1 MMDEME
7 SDMPHPSANT
17 EPKSH
22 ERHNA
27 VSRSDLDVSEPFIT
41 SFSDRAENNGSLL
54 PQSIERSLR
63 PEDSGTAADTT
74 SQNNGRGIELAINHD
89 GPTSDIV
96 TKGPLQKIP
105 LKKRKSHH
113 PEDAAS
119 VKKIAIDQGDCFL
132 NNESGCIPSNPSQYS
147 EAKSSGLVNG
157 GKEAGSYIMGSRHSE
172 RSSTENDGVGD
183 VPDTNKGSKGDE
195 SSIVE
200 KYVSTMKAT
209 VPDDP
214 KIHSHEKIYPP
225 KTDDL
230 YIDTV
235 RSEQPSLNH
244 AAVQSLQIPEKT
256 PGDKNVGIADR
267 FGQMLPSSGKQPPD
281 NMGTTVE
288 EIGSC
293 KDAVESGK
301 TEGTHPLTME
311 EYNRHIK
318 PFPKSA
324 DASASSTIST
334 VRNVDSDEKWSSSD
348 DKGGSKSQQMIPPNS
363 KFRDEG
369 AGNEELMRSRTSNST
384 NPVQT
389 SDTTMANSN
398 DHSAVKHESEKKVTA
413 NKTSNIVTNNS
424 TSETTNKEEYTESG
438 LMNFCLVD
446 LPADSKPGD
455 RLSIRWPL
463 KKKILDCKFPQN
475 EIDVDRNTKKG
486 GASNSL
492 ENTAWKIRLPNLTEP
507 PTMENVDIPD
517 GNLLGPLVTI
527 TIPQNISSS
536 SKPQRI
542 RVMAPWIAAKRRL
555 HSNLTTRQLRSVGV
569 GTSRKSL
576 PGDVVNPRRSQRRT
590 KTRGEGATVSRSSRV
605 GEKFQVSMSS
615 IPSADTWKKETFAI
629 QQRGNAVSS
638 HHVGGNNIP
647 IAESEPMW
655 DKNLAAEA
663 YSRGEPLD
671 EFIDS
676 LKTYQRARGILSL
689 HKSSYCALKGKE
701 TFYGETLGKF
711 DPNHQYSLLEGMPL
725 TQRERIAFHNAID
738 QYQKNFHLIAKDVGT
753 TVSRCLVYYY
763 SFYKSGPEKSKY
775 QEMKKIF
782 GQSDECK
789 ICNDGGELICCDGC
803 INSFHLKCIKPEM
816 KEVPRGQWFCSE
828 CEEKRRKGIE
838 G

>member
-1 MMDEME
+1 MDEIE

-17 EPKSH
+17 VPKSH

-27 VSRSDLDVSEPFIT
+27 VSRPVLDVSAPFVS
-41 SFSDRAENNGSLL
+41 SFPKRAENNGSLQ
-54 PQSIERSLR
+54 PQSIETSLR
-63 PEDSGTAADTT
+63 PEHNGTAADST
-74 SQNNGRGIELAINHD
+74 SKNNFWGIELAMNPG
-89 GPTSDIV
+89 GPISDNE
-96 TKGPLQKIP
+96 TTCPLQKVP

-132 NNESGCIPSNPSQYS
+132 NSESGCISSSPSQCL
-147 EAKSSGLVNG
+147 EAKSSGLVIG
-157 GKEAGSYIMGSRHSE
+157 GKEDGSEIMGSRHSE
-172 RSSTENDGVGD
+172 LSSTENGGVGD
-183 VPDTNKGSKGDE
+183 VSDTNKGSRGHE
-195 SSIVE
+195 SSTVE
-200 KYVSTMKAT
+200 KYVCTIEAT
-209 VPDDP
+209 VPD
-214 KIHSHEKIYPP
+214 SHEKRSPP
-225 KTDDL
+225 KTDDSH
-230 YIDTV
+230 IDTV

-244 AAVQSLQIPEKT
+244 PSVQSLQIPEKT
-256 PGDKNVGIADR
+256 PGDKNDGIAHR
-267 FGQMLPSSGKQPPD
+267 FGQLLPSSSKQPPD
-281 NMGTTVE
+281 DLKPTVKK
-288 EIGSC
+288 IASC
-293 KDAVESGK
+293 NDAVESEK
-301 TEGTHPLTME
+301 TKGTHPLTME
-311 EYNRHIK
+311 EYNRHK
-318 PFPKSA
+318 NPFPKSA
-324 DASASSTIST
+324 DASAFSTIST
-334 VRNVDSDEKWSSSD
+334 VRNVDDNEKWPSSD
-348 DKGGSKSQQMIPPNS
+348 DMGGSKKSQQMIPSNS

-369 AGNEELMRSRTSNST
+369 AGSEEQMRSRTSNST

-389 SDTTMANSN
+389 SDTMIANSN
-398 DHSAVKHESEKKVTA
+398 NHSAVKHESEKKATA

-463 KKKILDCKFPQN
+463 KKQILDCKFSQN
-475 EIDVDRNTKKG
+475 EIDVDGNTKKG
-486 GASNSL
+486 DASNSL
-492 ENTAWKIRLPNLTEP
+492 KNTPWKIRLPNLTDP

-527 TIPQNISSS
+527 TVPQNIPSSP
-536 SKPQRI
+536 KPQRI

-576 PGDVVNPRRSQRRT
+576 PGDEANPRRSQRRT

-615 IPSADTWKKETFAI
+615 IPSADTWKKETFAD
-629 QQRGNAVSS
+629 QQRGNTASS
-638 HHVGGNNIP
+638 RDVGSNNIP

-663 YSRGEPLD
+663 YNRGEPLD
-671 EFIDS
+671 KFIDS

-689 HKSSYCALKGKE
+689 HKSSYCAVIGKQ
-701 TFYGETLGKF
+701 TFYGETLGKL
-711 DPNHQYSLLEGMPL
+711 DPNHRNSLLEGMPL

-738 QYQKNFHLIAKDVGT
+738 QYQKNFYLIAKDVGT

-803 INSFHLKCIKPEM
+803 INSYHLKCIKPEM
-816 KEVPRGQWFCSE
+816 KEVPKGQWFCTE